1 MLWVI
6 ASRGV
11 EDSVAV
17 NIAIAKGLLWCAIK
31 GNEVSAVYINGACPH
46 FTFAHK
52 GIAESKKSERESS

>member
-17 NIAIAKGLLWCAIK
+17 NIAVAKGLLVCYK
-31 GNEVSAVYINGACPH
+31 R
-46 FTFAHK
+46 K
-52 GIAESKKSERESS
+52 